1 MANPAQLLFDLLS
14 SWAPQ
19 GGQSATQLRNLDTLE
34 DDVLKAHR
42 RAMGLIGQIEEV
54 LDGLASAGRRVTQ
67 YQQQI
72 PKWHRMVLAYP
83 EGWGVQQPAY
93 DGTAMALLETLSD
106 VFDGVL
112 PVTTEAQRQGV
123 EELCGRVLKLLAE
136 DDSLPADLKRHLTAV
151 VNHCRACVAEFSVV
165 GDFDLR
171 VAVDRLVV
179 AVTAATRASTS
190 KQSEWAETLKGWA
203 YPFSIALSAAIA
215 NDAVQLAIGGH

>member
-14 SWAPQ
+14 NWRPQ
-19 GGQSATQLRNLDTLE
+19 SGRSATQLRGLDTLE
-34 DDVLKAHR
+34 DDALKAHR

-179 AVTAATRASTS
+179 AVNAAMRASSS
-190 KQSEWAETLKGWA
+190 KQSEWAEMFKGWA
-203 YPFSIALSAAIA
+203 YPFSIALSAAMG